1 MASRNYKVSATV
13 CVSTAVATHVYAIL
27 DRGAGPNLVQEDVL
41 PEDWLRY
48 RVAGDATYQVIGAN
62 GRSLPQ
68 RGVVT
73 LWVQL
78 GRLRAQARFIV
89 VKQLAAG
96 CILGCQFIDRH
107 VKSIHPKEKRVLL
120 NDGTPV
126 AILRAATHPAMGE
139 TDVERGR
146 KPTPSTKI
154 RLARFEKIA
163 ARSECLVEV
172 RCDAPGLHFLQAFL
186 RHSSTGV
193 YMANGLAEILPNRIF
208 RVRFVNESLTDRLLP
223 KGMILGYAMPHLKG
237 IVSLVEQEAELLVKN
252 VPMGLQ
258 VALSSEDYAMGM
270 DPPPLPDR
278 PDVEGALWKQYVDLA
293 HLTLQERETVFTM
306 IGKHRNMLDGRLGQV
321 HTTAHRIQLVPGAK
335 TAYSQPYR
343 AGAKAREAESVE
355 IQRMC
360 FELE

>member
-1 MASRNYKVSATV
+1 
-13 CVSTAVATHVYAIL
+13 
-27 DRGAGPNLVQEDVL
+27 
-41 PEDWLRY
+41 
-48 RVAGDATYQVIGAN
+48 
-62 GRSLPQ
+62 
-68 RGVVT
+68 
-73 LWVQL
+73 
-78 GRLRAQARFIV
+78 
-89 VKQLAAG
+89 
-96 CILGCQFIDRH
+96 
-107 VKSIHPKEKRVLL
+107 
-120 NDGTPV
+120 
-126 AILRAATHPAMGE
+126 
-139 TDVERGR
+139 
-146 KPTPSTKI
+146 
-154 RLARFEKIA
+154 
-163 ARSECLVEV
+163 
-172 RCDAPGLHFLQAFL
+172 
-186 RHSSTGV
+186 
-193 YMANGLAEILPNRIF
+193 
-208 RVRFVNESLTDRLLP
+208 
-223 KGMILGYAMPHLKG
+223 
-237 IVSLVEQEAELLVKN
+237 VKN